1 MSARIVAASERR
13 VGAAVIKMR
22 GMRFRGLS
30 TRSLKDIAAASDEN
44 FVFNFLDAPVTFA
57 LMGAGGFV
65 TNASVIAPAV
75 LFEELELEKTGEEL
89 MQLPVV
95 PPPPLAGAK

>member
-1 MSARIVAASERR
+1 
-13 VGAAVIKMR
+13 
-22 GMRFRGLS
+22 
-30 TRSLKDIAAASDEN
+30 
-44 FVFNFLDAPVTFA
+44 
-57 LMGAGGFV
+57 
-65 TNASVIAPAV
+65 